1 MSSPYGLQITEN
13 CLICKLRHSGFFCDL
28 PRHSLEEFERVK
40 YASAYPQGAVLFV
53 EGQSARGVYI
63 ICSGRVKLSTT
74 SRDGKTLILRMAQA
88 GEVLGLHATVSGKP
102 YELTAETLQPSQL
115 DFVKRDDFLRFLQ
128 NHGEACLNAAQHLS
142 QNCQSAYEM
151 IRSLGLSHSVSEKL
165 ARLILEWAADG
176 EETKDGIRIKISLT
190 HEEIAQLIGTSRE
203 TVTRV
208 LGEFR
213 EKELAQL
220 RGSTLLIR
228 NKAGLE
234 RLVGS

>member
-1 MSSPYGLQITEN
+1 MSSPYGLQITDN
-13 CLICKLRHSGFFCDL
+13 CVICKLRHSGFFCEL
-28 PRHSLEEFERVK
+28 PKNSLEDLDRVK

-53 EGQSARGVYI
+53 EGQPPRGVYI
-63 ICSGRVKLSTT
+63 VCSGRVKLSTT
-74 SRDGKTLILRMAQA
+74 SRDGKTLILRIAQP
-88 GEVLGLHATVSGKP
+88 GEILGLHATVAGKA
-102 YELTAETLQPSQL
+102 YELTAETLQSSQL
-115 DFVKRDDFLRFLQ
+115 DFIRRDDFLKFLQ
-128 NHGEACLNAAQHLS
+128 NHADACLHAAQHLS

-165 ARLILEWAADG
+165 ARLLLEWAGDG
-176 EETKDGIRIKISLT
+176 EATEDGIRIKVSLT

-213 EKELAQL
+213 DKQLAQL
-220 RGSTLLIR
+220 RGSTLWIQ

-234 RLVGS
+234 RLIGS

>member
-1 MSSPYGLQITEN
+1 MSSPYGLQITES
-13 CLICKLRHSGFFCDL
+13 CLICKLRHNGFFCDL
-28 PRHSLEEFERVK
+28 PRPSLEDLERVK

-53 EGQSARGVYI
+53 EGQSARGVYLV
-63 ICSGRVKLSTT
+63 CSGRVKLSTT
-74 SRDGKTLILRMAQA
+74 SRDGKTLILRIAQA

-115 DFVKRDDFLRFLQ
+115 DFVKREDFLKFLQ
-128 NHGEACLNAAQHLS
+128 NHGDACLNAAQHLS

-165 ARLILEWAADG
+165 ARLLLEWADDG
-176 EETKDGIRIKISLT
+176 EATREGVRIKVSLT

-213 EKELAQL
+213 DKQLAQL

-234 RLVGS
+234 RLIGA